1 MDISTRVNEL
11 DTRTI
16 QDVKKIKKTIYPGI
30 QKVKIREC
38 EYNYFESSVS

>member
-16 QDVKKIKKTIYPGI
+16 QDVKKIKKNNISRYI
-30 QKVKIREC
+30 QFMYIQ
-38 EYNYFESSVS
+38 YSESENKRV

>member
-16 QDVKKIKKTIYPGI
+16 QDVKKIKKQYIQVHTIY
-30 QKVKIREC
+30 V
-38 EYNYFESSVS
+38 YSVFRKRK

>member
-16 QDVKKIKKTIYPGI
+16 QDVKKKKNNISRYI
-30 QKVKIREC
+30 QFMYIQ
-38 EYNYFESSVS
+38 YSESENKRV